1 MPDPPD
7 ERTEPMSGILY
18 LEGASGI
25 SGDMTVAALLDLGG
39 NREHLAECLKSLQLD
54 EFDYEISRKKSYGL
68 EGCDFDVI
76 LHHEHPHEHHG
87 HHHHCHRHLSDIREI
102 LAKAALPVRA
112 KALAE
117 KIFDIIAA
125 AEAKAHGCSVEEVHF
140 HEVGAVDSIVD
151 IVSAAVLIDDLGIE
165 DCIVTG
171 LSEGT
176 GTVHCQHGELP
187 VPVPAVVNIAQ
198 ASGIPL
204 RMTDT
209 KGEMITPTG
218 IAIAAALRTREKL
231 PQEYTI
237 EKIGIGLG
245 KRDFGRPN
253 ILRAMLLNEAVSPE
267 KIYVLECNIDDST
280 GEMLG
285 FAMEEIFTAGAKD
298 VIYQPCFMKK
308 NRPAVLL
315 KVIVAEKDLPE
326 IEKTIFR
333 CTTTIGLRKYPV
345 ERVCMERK
353 LMKVKISVGE
363 IDVKR
368 CSFDGIVRYYPE
380 FESIK
385 EAAKK
390 NGGAIQEIF
399 EEAALAAKDQDV

>member
-1 MPDPPD
+1 
-7 ERTEPMSGILY
+7 MSKILY

-54 EFDYEISRKKSYGL
+54 EFDYEITRKKSYGL
-68 EGCDFDVI
+68 AGCDFNVI
-76 LHHEHPHEHHG
+76 LHHEHHHE

-102 LAKAALPVRA
+102 LEKASLPERA
-112 KALAE
+112 KKLAE
-117 KIFDIIAA
+117 KIFNIVAE
-125 AEAKAHGCSVEEVHF
+125 AEAKAHGCSIEEVHF

-151 IVSAAVLIDDLGIE
+151 IVSVAVLIDDLGIE
-165 DCIVTG
+165 ECIVTG

-198 ASGIPL
+198 SSGIPL
-204 RMTDT
+204 RITDV

-218 IAIAAALRTREKL
+218 IAIAAALRTSSKL
-231 PQEYTI
+231 PPEYVI

-253 ILRAMLLNEAVSPE
+253 ILRAMLLSAEASPE
-267 KIYVLECNIDDST
+267 KIYVLERNIDDST
-280 GEMLG
+280 GEVLG
-285 FAMEEIFTAGAKD
+285 LAMEELFAAGAKD

-315 KVIVAEKDLPE
+315 KVIAAEKDLSK

-345 ERVCMERK
+345 DRVCMDRQ
-353 LMKVKISVGE
+353 LMKVKTSAGE
-363 IDVKR
+363 IEVKR
-368 CSFDGIVRYYPE
+368 CSYEGIVRYYPE
-380 FESIK
+380 FESVK
-385 EAAKK
+385 RAVKAS
-390 NGGAIQEIF
+390 GSPIQEVF
-399 EEAALAAKDQDV
+399 EEAIRSAKEQDV

>member
-1 MPDPPD
+1 
-7 ERTEPMSGILY
+7 MSKTLY

-39 NREHLAECLKSLQLD
+39 NQEKLAACLKSLNLH
-54 EFDYEISRKKSYGL
+54 EFDYKITWKKSYSI
-68 EGCDFDVI
+68 EGCDFNVI
-76 LHHEHPHEHHG
+76 VHD
-87 HHHHCHRHLSDIREI
+87 HHHDHHAHEHRHLSDIQAI
-102 LAKAALPVRA
+102 LAQAALPERA

-117 KIFDIIAA
+117 KIFRIIAES
-125 AEAKAHGCSVEEVHF
+125 EAKAHGCAVEEVHF

-165 DCIVTG
+165 KCIVTG
-171 LSEGT
+171 LSEGS
-176 GTVHCQHGELP
+176 GTVRCQHGELP

-198 ASGIPL
+198 SCGIPL
-204 RMTDT
+204 RPTDV

-218 IAIAAALRTREKL
+218 IAIAAALRTADRL
-231 PQEYTI
+231 PSGYLI

-253 ILRAMLLNEAVSPE
+253 LLRAMLISEHSNPE
-267 KIYVLECNIDDST
+267 QIYVLESNIDDST

-285 FAMEEIFTAGAKD
+285 LAMEKLFEAGAKD
-298 VIYQPCFMKK
+298 VTYQPCYMKK

-315 KVIVAEKDLPE
+315 KIIAEQSALPE
-326 IEKTIFR
+326 IEKTLFR
-333 CTTTIGLRKYPV
+333 CTTAIGLRKYPV

-353 LMKVKISVGE
+353 IIPVTTSSGTV
-363 IDVKR
+363 DVKC
-368 CSFDGIVRYYPE
+368 CSYDGVVRYYPE

-385 EAAKK
+385 AVLE
-390 NGGAIQEIF
+390 NSGSDFQSVY
-399 EEAALAAKDQDV
+399 EEAVRLAKEKDV